1 MFKKHPKGLLAAAL
15 TNMGERFGFYIMMAI
30 LTLFI
35 SAKFGLSE
43 ITTGYIYSV
52 FYASIYVLALIG
64 GLIADKTQ
72 NYKRTIMW
80 GLVLMAVG
88 YFIIAFPTPTPVPH
102 FALYL
107 TLTCFGLLVIAFGN
121 GLFKGNLQALVGQMY
136 DKKEYKERIRQE
148 YGVDKRGQVLD
159 MRDTGF
165 QLFYMFINIGGFFA
179 PFIAIAVRNWWLKFN
194 GFDYNAQ
201 LPELA
206 HQYIG
211 NASAMSTEQMNNLQT
226 YSSQVMLDGS
236 VVTDLT
242 QFSNDYLNV
251 FNRGFQYAFFATIIA
266 LGISLIIYL
275 VNQSKFPDPGTSDV
289 KLKKGEKIAREEVTM
304 AAQEIRQRIYALFAV
319 FGVVIFFWFSFH
331 QNGYSLTYFARDYI
345 NLDAIDINL
354 GFTSLK
360 GAEIFQSINPFF
372 VVLLTPIIMWV
383 FGALKKR
390 DMEPSTPKK
399 IGIGMGIAALAYV
412 FFLIVSISLPDK
424 SALATMSTDQL
435 AMMKLTP
442 WVMVGMY
449 FILTV
454 AELFISPLGLSFV
467 SKVAPPHL
475 QGIMQGAWLAATAVG
490 NSLLFIGGIL
500 YTYVPLWA
508 CWLVFA
514 VACALSMIVMLSMI
528 KWLERVAR

>member
-43 ITTGYIYSV
+43 ITTGYIYST

-80 GLVLMAVG
+80 GLVLMAIG
-88 YFIIAFPTPTPVPH
+88 YLIIAFPTPTPVPN

-107 TLTCFGLLVIAFGN
+107 ALTCFGLLVIAFGN

-136 DKKEYKERIRQE
+136 DKKEYKDRIREE
-148 YGVDKRGQVLD
+148 YGVDKNGQVHD

-201 LPELA
+201 IPELA
-206 HQYIG
+206 HQYLG
-211 NASAMSTEQMNNLQT
+211 NAAAMSVEQMNNLQT
-226 YSSQVMLDGS
+226 YASQVMLDGS
-236 VVTDLT
+236 TVSNL
-242 QFSNDYLNV
+242 QEFSNQYLNV
-251 FNRGFQYAFFATIIA
+251 FNQGFQYAFFATIIA
-266 LGISLIIYL
+266 LGISFVIYL
-275 VNQSKFPDPGTSDV
+275 VNQNQFPDPGSSNA
-289 KLKKGEKIAREEVTM
+289 KLKKGEKVTREEVTM
-304 AAQEIRQRIYALFAV
+304 AASEIRQRIYALFAV

-360 GAEIFQSINPFF
+360 GAEIFQSVNPFF

-390 DMEPSTPKK
+390 DIEPSTPKK
-399 IGIGMGIAALAYV
+399 IGIGMGIAALAYI
-412 FFLIVSISLPDK
+412 FFLVVSIALPDK
-424 SALATMSTDQL
+424 SALASMPADQL
-435 AMMKLTP
+435 SMMKLTP

-500 YTYVPLWA
+500 YTFVPLWA

-514 VACALSMIVMLSMI
+514 AACSLSMIVMLSMI
-528 KWLERVAR
+528 KWLERVAK